1 MTYSVLKTILEGGLE
16 PRPAN
21 VAIYATSNRRN
32 LVRQTFSSRAG
43 DEVDREETIQEK
55 TALADRFG
63 LRIPY
68 LGLSKAEY
76 LELVEH
82 LAGRAVLTISPDSL
96 RAQAI
101 RWDARHPGRSPR
113 SAQQFI
119 ASLKNES

>member
-1 MTYSVLKTILEGGLE
+1 MSYSVLKTILEGGLE

-63 LRIPY
+63 LRVVYQRFP
-68 LGLSKAEY
+68 KKEY
-76 LELVEH
+76 LELIRH
-82 LAGRAVLTISPDSL
+82 LARQQGITTPWETLE
-96 RAQAI
+96 AQAVI
-101 RWDARHPGRSPR
+101 WDARHPGRSPR
-113 SAQQFI
+113 TARQFI
-119 ASLKNES
+119 DSITGA